1 MITPRPITCFILS
14 ALLLS
19 SCRLVQ
25 DEPGRIVRVKALADP
40 SFRAR
45 NPRWHEEL
53 RASIDAASDYFEREF
68 EIRLVTQSTAPWPAK
83 ERVASTPA
91 LLLKLKQDFPAATND
106 GTYDIIIV
114 FTAETLSRYAPE
126 GRPRVDRIGDCEKGL
141 GSYVVLPASTMFRRA
156 AAWDELG
163 YDTVALIHELGHI
176 FGAEHV
182 HDNRSIMHENF
193 DYRSEFDMK
202 NRGVILTNRNCPF
215 AGESGNRH

>member
-1 MITPRPITCFILS
+1 
-14 ALLLS
+14 
-19 SCRLVQ
+19 
-25 DEPGRIVRVKALADP
+25 LADP

-45 NPRWHEEL
+45 NSRWHHEL
-53 RASIDAASDYFEREF
+53 RASIDAASEYFEREF
-68 EIRLVTQSTAPWPAK
+68 EIRLVTQSTAPWPAD

-91 LLLKLKQDFPAATND
+91 LLLKLKQDFPAARKD

-114 FTAETLSRYAPE
+114 FTAETLNRYVPE
-126 GRPRVDRIGDCEKGL
+126 GRPRVDRIGNCEQGL
-141 GSYVVLPASTMFRRA
+141 GSYVVMPASTVFRGTG
-156 AAWDELG
+156 AWGEIG

-202 NRGVILTNRNCPF
+202 NRSVILTNRNCPF
-215 AGESGNRH
+215 AGEIRQ